1 MAEEFEEYIIFTV
14 TDSEGKEV
22 EMAVVDEF
30 DYNHRHYVA
39 AALVEGDSIS
49 EDGMYIYRV
58 KETEDDFTVE
68 KIESASEYKEI
79 AEAYMEME

>member
-30 DYNHRHYVA
+30 DYNHKHYVA

>member
-58 KETEDDFTVE
+58 KKTEDDFTVE